1 MIFHGRGATINPRG
15 RFERLE
21 VALDEEFEAEA
32 RNPDTRYLRDDS
44 QSLMAQRLQ
53 SAWDRKSAAGDD
65 LVVT

>member
-1 MIFHGRGATINPRG
+1 MA
-15 RFERLE
+15 RLVPHVKKNKVRRAVCTDDDDNVE
-21 VALDEEFEAEA
+21 S
-32 RNPDTRYLRDDS
+32 DDS

>member
-1 MIFHGRGATINPRG
+1 MA
-15 RFERLE
+15 RLVPHVKKNKARRAVCPDDDDD
-21 VALDEEFEAEA
+21 VAES
-32 RNPDTRYLRDDS
+32 DDS

>member
-1 MIFHGRGATINPRG
+1 LGFSQEKEMA
-15 RFERLE
+15 RL
-21 VALDEEFEAEA
+21 VPHVKKNKARRAVCTDDDDDSAES
-32 RNPDTRYLRDDS
+32 DDS